1 MKTVIVAC
9 KRIEDELE
17 FAMKSAGLS
26 YPVLWV
32 EGELHNAPSK
42 LTDRLNEVI
51 YEANADRVLLGFGF
65 CGNSIRGIQASKSE
79 LIIPRVDDCI
89 SLLLGSVKKR
99 VKISDELAAFYLTES
114 WMRSEDNLWYEYQ
127 TSIEKYG
134 EEDAMYIMD
143 TQLAHYRT
151 LGLLDYGVKPLDS
164 FIESTKIIA
173 ETFKL
178 KQQVIPATLS
188 YIEQLLTGPWP
199 EHDFLV
205 KPPGAPIVMEDL
217 VVFN

>member
-17 FAMKSAGLS
+17 FAMKNTGSS

-32 EGELHNAPSK
+32 EGELHNTPSK

-51 YEANADRVLLGFGF
+51 YEADADRVLMGFGF
-65 CGNSIRGIQASKSE
+65 CGNSVRGIRAGKSE

-99 VKISDELAAFYLTES
+99 MKLSSDLAAFYLTES
-114 WMRSEDNLWYEYQ
+114 WMRSEDNLWKEYQ
-127 TSIEKYG
+127 ASIEKYG

-151 LGLLDYGVKPLDS
+151 LGLLDCGAKPLDS

-173 ETFKL
+173 EIFKL
-178 KQQVIPATLS
+178 EQLVIPATLS

-199 EHDFLV
+199 ECGFLV
-205 KPPGAPIVMEDL
+205 KPPGVSIEMEDL
-217 VVFN
+217 VVFY